1 MQNFSNLATLTS
13 KESNFIKN
21 LEKTTTTGQELLRN
35 EEIVDK
41 VTYKNVKSLL
51 SRPGIVFLLVKK

>member
-51 SRPGIVFLLVKK
+51 SRPGIVFLLGKK

>member
-51 SRPGIVFLLVKK
+51 SRPGIAFLLGKK

>member
-51 SRPGIVFLLVKK
+51 SNIVPIRRQ

>member
-51 SRPGIVFLLVKK
+51 SRPGIVFLLCKK